1 MLNRKV
7 WVKRP
12 GGSPTIVNV
21 REDDMVDDV
30 RDMALKKYQNALGR
44 SYDAPDISIKVV
56 PRHPRPRSLDH
67 TPGRGYDSQ
76 LGERTLNPDE
86 TVIRVLDDYF
96 PGGQS
101 IDEALVI
108 EVPPLPSVGRR
119 TPRPSP
125 HHGFGSHHDGHPG
138 MESNDYFPPMPL
150 TGYSQAPPT
159 SSSQISLRE
168 PSIAVL
174 TTGQVPN
181 LPGSPG
187 GTSRR
192 NVRPGARRMQT
203 SSPVVRPS
211 PSEVRTSGDGPG
223 VVLMPR
229 QGRSR
234 VNSDAS
240 NTAQPVQAPSIPT
253 PTVEDNSQKAST
265 PPARMSSP
273 LAKKFKEK
281 KQHTSP
287 AGLLPDGA
295 VPPINVLIVEDNV
308 INLKLLEA
316 FMKRLKVRWQSAM
329 NGKEAVDKWR
339 AGGFHLVLMD
349 IQLPVMNGL
358 DATKEIR
365 RLERVNSIGAF
376 SQSPSSSSQE
386 DAPAVPDED
395 KLPNSIL
402 FKSPVII
409 VALTASSLQSDRHE
423 ALAAGCNDFLTK
435 PVNFIWLERKVTEW
449 GCMQALIDFDGWRK
463 WKDFTKTE
471 NGGGNEGKDR
481 KGFRNQRLIT
491 GQKGQN
497 GEPKRLEEKSSL
509 IPPIG

>member
-1 MLNRKV
+1 MLNGRV

-30 RDMALKKYQNALGR
+30 RDVVLKKYQNALGKC
-44 SYDAPDISIKVV
+44 YDAPDISIRVV
-56 PRHPRPRSLDH
+56 PRHSRPRSLDH
-67 TPGRGYDSQ
+67 TPGRSYDSQ
-76 LGERTLNPDE
+76 LGERTLNPNE

-101 IDEALVI
+101 IDEALII
-108 EVPPLPSVGRR
+108 EVPPPVGRR

-125 HHGFGSHHDGHPG
+125 HHGFGSHHDGHSG
-138 MESNDYFPPMPL
+138 VEINDYFSPMAS
-150 TGYSQAPPT
+150 TGYPQAPP

-187 GTSRR
+187 STGRR
-192 NVRPGARRMQT
+192 GVRPSTRRLQT
-203 SSPVVRPS
+203 TSPVVRPS
-211 PSEVRTSGDGPG
+211 ATEVSSTAGPG

-229 QGRSR
+229 QNRSR

-240 NTAQPVQAPSIPT
+240 NTAQPSQPPPISAPA
-253 PTVEDNSQKAST
+253 VEDNTQKAST
-265 PPARMSSP
+265 PPARMASP

-308 INLKLLEA
+308 INLQLLEA
-316 FMKRLKVRWQSAM
+316 FMKRLKVRWQSAV

-339 AGGFHLVLMD
+339 VGGFHLVLMD

-376 SQSPSSSSQE
+376 SQSPSSPSRE
-386 DAPAVPDED
+386 DAPAVPDEKD

-471 NGGGNEGKDR
+471 NGGGNEGKSG

-491 GQKGQN
+491 GQKGPG
-497 GEPKRLEEKSSL
+497 GEPKRLEERSNL
-509 IPPIG
+509 IPLKG

>member
-1 MLNRKV
+1 MLNGRV

-30 RDMALKKYQNALGR
+30 RDVVLKKYQNALGKC
-44 SYDAPDISIKVV
+44 YDAPDISLRVV
-56 PRHPRPRSLDH
+56 PRHSRPRSLDH
-67 TPGRGYDSQ
+67 TPGRSYDLQ

-108 EVPPLPSVGRR
+108 EVPSPPPVGRR

-138 MESNDYFPPMPL
+138 VEINDYFSPMPP
-150 TGYSQAPPT
+150 TGYSQVPPA

-187 GTSRR
+187 GTGRR
-192 NVRPGARRMQT
+192 GVRPNTRRLQT
-203 SSPVVRPS
+203 SSPVARPLAT
-211 PSEVRTSGDGPG
+211 EVSSTAGTG

-229 QGRSR
+229 QNRSR

-240 NTAQPVQAPSIPT
+240 NTAQPPQAPPT
-253 PTVEDNSQKAST
+253 SAPAVEDNTQKAST
-265 PPARMSSP
+265 PPARMASP
-273 LAKKFKEK
+273 LTRKFGEK

-308 INLKLLEA
+308 INLQLLEA
-316 FMKRLKVRWQSAM
+316 FMKRLKVRWQSAV

-339 AGGFHLVLMD
+339 VGGFHLVLMD

-376 SQSPSSSSQE
+376 SQSPSSPSRE
-386 DAPAVPDED
+386 DAPTIPDEED

-471 NGGGNEGKDR
+471 NGGGNEGKSG
-481 KGFRNQRLIT
+481 KGFRSQRLIT
-491 GQKGQN
+491 GQKGSG
-497 GEPKRLEEKSSL
+497 GEPKRLEERSNL
-509 IPPIG
+509 IPLIS